1 MHATCLRDVLVLAAC
16 LGPVSAVL
24 AQMPDAAAAGAVY
37 AADELRAD
45 DPHEHQP
52 VEIDSRPMVTRLD
65 VPLLRPRRLLV
76 ESDGRIVVADWA
88 AGTVIEV
95 DPEGRHSLLATGLYE
110 PAGLARDPFGVVYV
124 STHAGG
130 MTGAGGIHRLMPG
143 DEPQPIVDGLT
154 GPTDLAFGPDG
165 YLYVASFHE
174 DAILRV
180 GPDGGMAMI
189 VATVPAPAALAFDP
203 AGVLHVASSTDGA
216 LFRISSMGEVT
227 IVARDL
233 HVPSDLAFDRE
244 GHLIVANYGTK
255 ELTYVEPF
263 GRLQKFA
270 IVPEGTIAIDFDADG
285 NLLFVNWDGQYL
297 MKVTTKLTVPCPHC
311 GQPIPVRLRE
321 VQPPAESQP
330 AESAPAESPMLSRP
344 VI

>member
-1 MHATCLRDVLVLAAC
+1 MHATCFRGVLGLAAC
-16 LGPVSAVL
+16 LWPVLSVSAQL
-24 AQMPDAAAAGAVY
+24 PEAAAVGAVY
-37 AADELRAD
+37 AVDESLPGE
-45 DPHEHQP
+45 PHAHQP

-88 AGTVIEV
+88 AGTVVEV
-95 DPEGRHSLLATGLYE
+95 DPEGRHSLLATGLHE

-130 MTGAGGIHRLMPG
+130 MTGAGGIHRLIPG
-143 DEPQPIVDGLT
+143 DDPQPLVDGLT

-165 YLYVASFHE
+165 YLYVACFHE
-174 DAILRV
+174 DSILKV

-216 LFRISSMGEVT
+216 LFRITSMGEVE
-227 IVARDL
+227 IVTRDL
-233 HVPSDLAFDRE
+233 HVPSDLAFDPE

-255 ELTYVEPF
+255 ELSYVGPF

-270 IVPEGTIAIDFDADG
+270 IVPEGTIAIDFDPDG

-297 MKVTTKLTVPCPHC
+297 MKVTTQLTVPCPHC

-321 VQPPAESQP
+321 VQPPGGAP
-330 AESAPAESPMLSRP
+330 PAESPLLSRP

>member
-1 MHATCLRDVLVLAAC
+1 MHATCFRDVLLLAVC
-16 LGPVSAVL
+16 LGSVLPVSAQV
-24 AQMPDAAAAGAVY
+24 PDAAAAGAVY
-37 AADELRAD
+37 AADESRA
-45 DPHEHQP
+45 PHEHQP

-95 DPEGRHSLLATGLYE
+95 DPDGRHSLLATGLHE

-130 MTGAGGIHRLMPG
+130 MTGAGGIHRLIPG
-143 DEPQPIVDGLT
+143 AEPQPLVDGLT

-165 YLYVASFHE
+165 YLYIASFHE
-174 DAILRV
+174 DSILKV

-216 LFRISSMGEVT
+216 LFRISSMGEVE
-227 IVARDL
+227 IVTRDL
-233 HVPSDLAFDRE
+233 HVPSDLAFDPE

-255 ELTYVEPF
+255 ELSYVEPF
-263 GRLQKFA
+263 
-270 IVPEGTIAIDFDADG
+270 
-285 NLLFVNWDGQYL
+285 
-297 MKVTTKLTVPCPHC
+297 
-311 GQPIPVRLRE
+311 
-321 VQPPAESQP
+321 
-330 AESAPAESPMLSRP
+330 
-344 VI
+344 